1 MKPNEK
7 RCRNCRQ
14 HLLLH
19 QRFCHQCGQKTD
31 THRIDFHFLVH
42 EVQHGIFHV
51 DSGILF
57 TLRELF
63 KRPGHSIREYIEGK
77 RKPHFP
83 PFTLVVILG
92 SVCALIQYFFKKE
105 SEVKNGLT
113 ATQDSANSSLQKY
126 VDFEGLVN
134 YFRQV
139 IDWFSGHFAFTV
151 LLILPVAALG
161 FFLGFRKYRVNYPEW
176 LVILLFLAGQS
187 LAAYVVFILIN
198 QFFGNH
204 NGWFFLVSWSL
215 VTFSLIQFF
224 EERGKYYV
232 IARSLWSILLT
243 YLLSIF
249 YLVVA
254 ALIFTVIGILLY
266 GYEGVF
272 TKIIQEI

>member
-134 YFRQV
+134 YFRHV

-187 LAAYVVFILIN
+187 LAVYVVFIFIN

-232 IARSLWSILLT
+232 IARSVWSIFLT
-243 YLLSIF
+243 YFFSVF
-249 YLVVA
+249 YLVLA

-272 TKIIQEI
+272 TKIIQKI